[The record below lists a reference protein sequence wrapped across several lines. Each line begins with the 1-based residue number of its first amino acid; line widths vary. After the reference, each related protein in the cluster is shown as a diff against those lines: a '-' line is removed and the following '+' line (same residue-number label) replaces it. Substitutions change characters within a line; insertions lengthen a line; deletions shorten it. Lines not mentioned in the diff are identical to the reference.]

1 MRIPDSFVRN
11 LFDPAWDI
19 YEGSVRLR
27 SLRHLRQ
34 SQWQSPE
41 HIQSATNNK
50 LTAMV
55 CHAVA
60 TSPFYRTRFAEAD
73 IDPTKVTSIED
84 LRNLPLLTKD
94 DIRAHTNEIL
104 STAFEKNN
112 LVPAKTG
119 GSTGVALQI
128 YCDRKGVEK
137 RAGAALRS
145 DEWSG
150 WRIGQPIAAIWGNPP
165 VPRTLKNKL
174 RRWLKERVIYLD
186 TMHIDDQAIDKFLAE
201 WQIMKPGMLYG
212 HAHSIFILCEA
223 LQQRGITLNPAG
235 IVATSMMLIEQER
248 QVIEEV
254 CGIKVTNRY
263 GCEEVSLIA
272 CECEQHHGMHLNTDH
287 NIVEFLRDDGTPC
300 APGED
305 GRIVVT
311 ELVNF
316 GMPMIRYEVGD
327 RGVPSDRICP
337 CGRGL
342 PLMEHVTGRV
352 ADFLVATDGH
362 KVAGISIIENTLTKL
377 PGIKQMQ
384 VVQEEALRLQVN
396 LVPGPQYGPETEAR
410 LVASLQEYLGTE
422 VGVQVTQVARIPQE
436 ESGKYR
442 FTICRI

>member
-1 MRIPDSFVRN
+1 
-11 LFDPAWDI
+11 
-19 YEGSVRLR
+19 
-27 SLRHLRQ
+27 
-34 SQWQSPE
+34 
-41 HIQSATNNK
+41 
-50 LTAMV
+50 
-55 CHAVA
+55 
-60 TSPFYRTRFAEAD
+60 
-73 IDPTKVTSIED
+73 
-84 LRNLPLLTKD
+84 
-94 DIRAHTNEIL
+94 
-104 STAFEKNN
+104 
-112 LVPAKTG
+112 
-119 GSTGVALQI
+119 
-128 YCDRKGVEK
+128 
-137 RAGAALRS
+137 
-145 DEWSG
+145 
-150 WRIGQPIAAIWGNPP
+150 
-165 VPRTLKNKL
+165 
-174 RRWLKERVIYLD
+174 
-186 TMHIDDQAIDKFLAE
+186 MHIDNQAIDKFLAE

>member
-1 MRIPDSFVRN
+1 MRVPDTFIRN
-11 LFDPAWDI
+11 FFEPLWDL

-27 SLRHLRQ
+27 TLRHLRQ
-34 SQWQSPE
+34 TQWQSSGK
-41 HIQSATNNK
+41 ILSATNKK
-50 LTAMV
+50 LFAMV

-60 TSPFYRTRFAEAD
+60 TSPFYRSRFAEAG
-73 IDPTKVTSIED
+73 IDPTKVAKIED
-84 LRNLPLLTKD
+84 LSNLPLLTKD
-94 DIRAHTNEIL
+94 DIRAHTDDIL
-104 STAFEKNN
+104 STAFKKQD
-112 LVPAKTG
+112 LALSKTG

-137 RAGAALRS
+137 RAGAALRA

-150 WRIGQPIAAIWGNPP
+150 WVLGQPLAAIWGNPP
-165 VPRTLKNKL
+165 TPKTLKNKL
-174 RRWLKERVIYLD
+174 RRWVKDRIIYLD
-186 TMHIDDQAIDKFLAE
+186 TMRIDDQAIAQFLGQ
-201 WQIMKPGMLYG
+201 WRQMNPGLLYG
-212 HAHSIFILCEA
+212 HAHSIFILCEI
-223 LQQRGITLNPAG
+223 LKDRGIALSPRG

-362 KVAGISIIENTLTKL
+362 KVAGISIIENTLTRL

-396 LVPGPQYGPETEAR
+396 LVPGPEYGPETEVR